1 MYRFL
6 KKELLQNS
14 NKKEEKMEQKQNKDK
29 LVGYVILLLGL
40 CIMGFSIISMIS
52 VFISGG
58 APINIFPQTTNTIQP
73 GHNSTQNEQIGLTPL
88 FPMFNII
95 TWFVMAFII
104 QAAGGRVASL
114 GIKMLKASL
123 PDVITIKETPVQ
135 PAVKKE

>member
-1 MYRFL
+1 
-6 KKELLQNS
+6 
-14 NKKEEKMEQKQNKDK
+14 MEQKQNKEK
-29 LVGYVILLLGL
+29 IIGYAIFFVGL

-52 VFISGG
+52 VFISGN
-58 APINIFPQTTNTIQP
+58 APINIFPQTTNTIQS
-73 GHNSTQNEQIGLTPL
+73 GNNSSQNEQIGLTPL

-104 QAAGGRVASL
+104 QVAGGRIASL

-123 PDVITIKETPVQ
+123 PDVITVKETQVQ

>member
-1 MYRFL
+1 
-6 KKELLQNS
+6 
-14 NKKEEKMEQKQNKDK
+14 MEQKQNKDK

-58 APINIFPQTTNTIQP
+58 APINIFPHPTNTIQP

>member
-1 MYRFL
+1 M
-6 KKELLQNS
+6 ND
-14 NKKEEKMEQKQNKDK
+14 QKRNKDK
-29 LVGYVILLLGL
+29 LIGYLILLIGL

-52 VFISGG
+52 VFISGN
-58 APINIFPQTTNTIQP
+58 APINIFPQTTNTIQSDN
-73 GHNSTQNEQIGLTPL
+73 NSAQNEQIGLTPL

-123 PDVITIKETPVQ
+123 PDVIAIKETQVQ
-135 PAVKKE
+135 PAIKKE